1 MKVAFVMHS
10 VIRGNGQ
17 GRIQYE
23 IVRHVLERGHETVL
37 FADRVAPEVVE
48 WGARWIP
55 VSQAPRR
62 PNLLGVYHFAIAAD
76 RALAQCSEQFD
87 VTVGAGFTMRGR
99 HDLSICQFVHGAWIR
114 SPVHVS
120 RLQRGPNAWYQWL
133 YSRCNMRWER
143 QSFSM
148 AGTIVAPSRKIVD
161 ELLSI
166 GVPSGKIQLIYNG
179 VDLQEFL
186 PGDVTR
192 TSLGLPED
200 GAMAL
205 FCGDIRT
212 PRKNLDSVL
221 KAVAQLPGLRLAVV
235 GAAERSPFPQM
246 ARELGI
252 ADRVHFAGY
261 RTDVAKFMQAC
272 DLFVFPSRYEAG
284 TLVLIEALASGLPV
298 VTARTAGGCEIMGQ
312 DCGTVLEDPDDVPAL
327 AAAIGS
333 FISNDEQRARAAR
346 AARATAE
353 QYGWRQ
359 MAAQYLALLEA
370 TVPSLSTPHATAQAT

>member
-1 MKVAFVMHS
+1 MKIAFVMHNL
-10 VIRGNGQ
+10 IRGNGQ

-23 IVRHVLERGHETVL
+23 ICRHVLEQGHEAVL
-37 FADRVAPEVVE
+37 FADRVAPEIVE

-62 PNLLGVYHFAIAAD
+62 PNLLGVYHFAGAAD
-76 RALAQCSEQFD
+76 RALARSHEQFD
-87 VTVGAGFTMRGR
+87 AIVAAGFTMRGR

-120 RLQRGPNAWYQWL
+120 RVQRGPRAWYQWL
-133 YSRCNMRWER
+133 YSRCNTRWER

-148 AGTIVAPSRKIVD
+148 AEKIVAPSRKIVD
-161 ELLSI
+161 ELLGI
-166 GVPSGKIQLIYNG
+166 GIPSGKIELIYNG
-179 VDLQEFL
+179 VDLQEFQ
-186 PGDVTR
+186 PGKVSR
-192 TSLGLPED
+192 ASLGLPED
-200 GAMAL
+200 GPLAL

-221 KAVAQLPGLRLAVV
+221 KAVAQVPGLRLAVV
-235 GAAERSPFPQM
+235 GEASRSPFPAM

-261 RTDVAKFMQAC
+261 RSDVARFMQAC

-298 VTARTAGGCEIMGQ
+298 VTARTAGGCEIMGK
-312 DCGTVLEDPDDVPAL
+312 DCGAILEDPDDVSSLATAIDRFIRDPA
-327 AAAIGS
+327 
-333 FISNDEQRARAAR
+333 ARAAASR

-353 QYGWRQ
+353 HYGWKQ

-370 TVPSLSTPHATAQAT
+370 AAASRRPASPAIA